1 MRPPLFQKGQT
12 MKNSV
17 SITDH
22 AAIAAL
28 LTDAKVL
35 LYAIDHGFIP
45 GDPASAY
52 VSALRRSVARMEA
65 QK

>member
-17 SITDH
+17 STTDR
-22 AAIAAL
+22 AALAAL
-28 LTDAKVL
+28 LANAKDL
-35 LYAIDHGFIP
+35 LHAIDNGFVP

-52 VSALRRSVARMEA
+52 VVALCRSVARMEA

>member
-1 MRPPLFQKGQT
+1 
-12 MKNSV
+12 MKNSI
-17 SITDH
+17 SITDR

-28 LTDAKVL
+28 LADAKDL
-35 LYAIDHGFIP
+35 LYAIDNGFVP

-52 VSALRRSVARMEA
+52 VAALRRSVARMEA

>member
-1 MRPPLFQKGQT
+1 

-28 LTDAKVL
+28 LADAKDL
-35 LYAIDHGFIP
+35 LHAIDNGFVP

-52 VSALRRSVARMEA
+52 VVALRRSVARMEA

>member
-1 MRPPLFQKGQT
+1 

-17 SITDH
+17 STTDR

-35 LYAIDHGFIP
+35 LHAIDHGFIP

-52 VSALRRSVARMEA
+52 VAALRRSVARMEA

>member
-1 MRPPLFQKGQT
+1 
-12 MKNSV
+12 MKNSI
-17 SITDH
+17 SINDS

-28 LTDAKVL
+28 LADAKDL
-35 LYAIDHGFIP
+35 LHAIDNGFVP

-52 VSALRRSVARMEA
+52 VAALRRSVARMEA

>member
-1 MRPPLFQKGQT
+1 

-28 LTDAKVL
+28 LADAKDL
-35 LYAIDHGFIP
+35 LYAIDNGFIP